1 MTRGFFLCCS
11 VKRPFATVFSD
22 EAFVRRLVAVEVA
35 LARAEAKLG
44 IIPEAA
50 AQQLA
55 VRAASFQVDF
65 AALAE
70 RTERDGFPIT
80 GLLAQLRAHVGDEV
94 ASFVHWGATTQ
105 DIMDTAWV
113 LSFRA
118 ALHTVER
125 DLRGTVQGLSALA
138 ERHRDTL
145 MAGRT
150 HSQWALPTTFGYKV
164 AGWLAPLLRHLA
176 RLEELKPRLL
186 VVQFGGAAGTL
197 ASLGGRGLE
206 VQRLLADALDLGV
219 PLTPWHTQRDTF
231 GELASWLSLVT
242 GSLAKMAQDVILLA
256 QSEVGE
262 VRESS
267 DPARGGSSTMPQKSN
282 PIKSELIVAAARQ
295 NAQLLASVHQA
306 MIQEHERATH
316 GLQLEW
322 LALPQM
328 VGLTSSALD
337 HAHQLSLDLSVD
349 EARMRRNVEASNGL
363 MLAEAASF
371 LLAEAMPK
379 SEAKQTVKRAAL
391 EALATNRAL
400 TDVLKEQAPSEVD
413 WSTLTSERNYLGM
426 NSTVIDQ
433 VLAAAEEER

>member
-1 MTRGFFLCCS
+1 MLFGQTPVRDIL
-11 VKRPFATVFSD
+11 SD

-35 LARAEAKLG
+35 LAQAEARLG
-44 IIPEAA
+44 IIPNTA

-55 VRAASFQVDF
+55 VRADSFQVDF

-80 GLLAQLRAHVGDEV
+80 GLLAQLRTHVGDEV

-113 LSFRA
+113 LSFQA
-118 ALHTVER
+118 ALEVIER
-125 DLRGTVQGLSALA
+125 DLEGTIHGLCALT
-138 ERHRDTL
+138 EHHRDTL

-150 HSQWALPTTFGYKV
+150 HSQWALPTTFGLKV
-164 AGWLAPLLRHLA
+164 AGWLTPLLRHRERLA
-176 RLEELKPRLL
+176 ELKPRLF
-186 VVQFGGAAGTL
+186 VIQFGGAAGTL
-197 ASLGGRGLE
+197 AALGNQGLA
-206 VQRLLADALDLGV
+206 VQRALAERLELGV
-219 PLTPWHTQRDTF
+219 ALSPWHTQRDTF
-231 GELASWLSLVT
+231 AELASWLSLVT
-242 GSLAKMAQDVILLA
+242 GSLAKMAQDIILLA

-262 VRESS
+262 VRESD

-337 HAHQLSLDLSVD
+337 HAHQLSLNLSVD
-349 EARMRRNVEASNGL
+349 EARMRRNIEASNGL

-379 SEAKQTVKRAAL
+379 SEAKRTVKRAAL
-391 EALATNRAL
+391 EALETNRAL
-400 TDVLKEQAPSEVD
+400 TYVLKKQAPSEVD
-413 WSTLTSERNYLGM
+413 WTTLTSERNYLGM

-433 VLAAAEEER
+433 VLASAEEER